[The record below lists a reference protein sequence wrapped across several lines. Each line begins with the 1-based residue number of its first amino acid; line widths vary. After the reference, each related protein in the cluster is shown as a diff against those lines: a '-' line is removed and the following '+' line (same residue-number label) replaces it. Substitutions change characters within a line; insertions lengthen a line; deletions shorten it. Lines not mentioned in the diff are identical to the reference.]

1 MEWGLPVSFTLTAH
15 SPLSRIS
22 AHFRFLWEG
31 LGWSWIGEA
40 NRIVYERALVVFL
53 ALFHDSQC

>member
-1 MEWGLPVSFTLTAH
+1 MANWFQ
-15 SPLSRIS
+15 
-22 AHFRFLWEG
+22 WEG

-53 ALFHDSQC
+53 ALSHDSQCQPLAMGPAGGWLWILLNQH